1 MLVCVGISSSA
12 SGFLIPQLEDPT
24 VGFGITTDD
33 GSWIASILEIGSLS
47 GAIFGGLLSE
57 KLGRRR
63 SLMTDSVFFLFGTLL
78 TAFSIDLNMI
88 MVGRFIQ
95 GHSATS
101 ALVTAPLYTCEIS
114 QPKVRRFTALLP
126 VLCWDIGIAVSY
138 LLGRHKL
145 TYLKST

>member
-33 GSWIASILEIGSLS
+33 GSWIASVLEIGSLS

-63 SLMTDSVFFLFGTLL
+63 SLMTDSICFLIGTLM

-101 ALVTAPLYTCEIS
+101 ALVVAPLYTCEIC
-114 QPKVRRFTALLP
+114 QPKVRRYTALLID
-126 VLCWDIGIAVSY
+126 LCWNVGIAISY
-138 LLGRHKL
+138 LLGIQGIH
-145 TYLKST
+145 